1 MINLNFDRFDFASAV
16 EGFANGSHL
25 RQHVWREHVFRSIQQ
40 MTDDEMDFLWFIFR
54 RNLWDCYFR
63 EREGMIVCEYGSND
77 YLHALAALHRG
88 NRYYVTFKHPQKK
101 DLIEVT
107 CYRFNGYFRPLY
119 HPDHEDKQMADFE
132 AAVPDEWIIEKTQH
146 AMPENRHIQ
155 DGREDWWTNLSV
167 YENLVNER

>member
-63 EREGMIVCEYGSND
+63 EREGMIVCE
-77 YLHALAALHRG
+77 LAVMTICMPSQRCIEAT
-88 NRYYVTFKHPQKK
+88 VTMSRSSILKRK
-101 DLIEVT
+101 I
-107 CYRFNGYFRPLY
+107 
-119 HPDHEDKQMADFE
+119 
-132 AAVPDEWIIEKTQH
+132 
-146 AMPENRHIQ
+146 
-155 DGREDWWTNLSV
+155 
-167 YENLVNER
+167 